1 MNRHRWGAVP
11 PPDDL
16 GAVVHG
22 PVLLARGTRI
32 AAGLRCVYAYP
43 TGLSLPFVVRARGLS
58 ADVVA
63 RWSSETLA
71 EDPVFPADHE
81 PWSGVRFAVEVGDLS
96 GPADPVGLRGHG
108 GLEDFD
114 AEGLLWVGELPVDGL
129 VRLTVSWAEA
139 GLPVSTTDLR
149 LGDLS
154 GLPDRVVPL
163 P

>member
-1 MNRHRWGAVP
+1 MTRHRWGAVP

-22 PVLLARGTRI
+22 PALLGRGERI

-43 TGLSLPFVVRARGLS
+43 TGLSLPFVVRARGLA

-81 PWSGVRFAVEVGDLS
+81 PWSGVRFAVQVGDLT
-96 GPADPVGLRGHG
+96 GPADPVGLRGQG

-114 AEGLLWVGELPVDGL
+114 ADGLLWVGELPADGL
-129 VRLTVSWAEA
+129 VRITVSWAEA

-154 GLPDRVVPL
+154 DLPGRVVTL
-163 P
+163 T